1 MTSGAAAWIEYV
13 SSKALEGGRVHKRY
27 AEDKAAR
34 GRAEAAYIED
44 TLLGSARMPN
54 RLNTLRV

>member
-13 SSKALEGGRVHKRY
+13 SSKALEGGRAHERY

-34 GRAEAAYIED
+34 GRAEAAYID
-44 TLLGSARMPN
+44 DILLGSARMPK
-54 RLNTLRV
+54 R